1 MALPGSTPPPKDAF
15 QRLIE
20 GLQTFIHEHLALV
33 RAEAKDELRSLAR
46 DIAVAASGVP
56 FLLAGYLLLMIAAGY
71 ALSLVLPSWAAFAIV
86 AAVNLAAG
94 GVLTF
99 VLGGRVLRKRA
110 PLPRT
115 GQELERN
122 KQWVAQLKNATEVRP
137 RAALAA
143 TAAANF
149 ATTEVKHG

>member
-1 MALPGSTPPPKDAF
+1 MAPPASTLPPKDAF

-20 GLQTFIHEHLALV
+20 GLQTFIREHLALAQ
-33 RAEAKDELRSLAR
+33 AEAKDELRSLAR
-46 DIAVAASGVP
+46 DAAVAASGVP
-56 FLLAGYLLLMIAAGY
+56 FLMAGYLLLMIAAGF
-71 ALSLVLPSWAAFAIV
+71 ALSLVLPSWAAFAVV

-99 VLGGRVLRKRA
+99 VLGRRILRKRV
-110 PLPRT
+110 PLART
-115 GQELERN
+115 GQELQRD

-137 RAALAA
+137 QAALAA